1 MIYFISLIIAF
12 LITNGIGNKKND
24 SVNVLI
30 IVICN
35 MIILILGFKNKKIK
49 YGIISLQNNLNN
61 EYIELL
67 ILTISVGI
75 LFIGIIFS
83 NKIIVSINNYFCIF
97 INNISNILWN
107 KHRNSKSRN
116 NTIRFQQRKI
126 RGERKAQESEYHDSL
141 HFRKDRRGRRG
152 AG

>member
-1 MIYFISLIIAF
+1 MY
-12 LITNGIGNKKND
+12 ND
-24 SVNVLI
+24 NIDVR
-30 IVICN
+30 
-35 MIILILGFKNKKIK
+35 FKNKKIK

-97 INNISNILWN
+97 IILGILMLII
-107 KHRNSKSRN
+107 NSKITS
-116 NTIRFQQRKI
+116 II
-126 RGERKAQESEYHDSL
+126 L
-141 HFRKDRRGRRG
+141 
-152 AG
+152 